1 VNISGQPM
9 NKGLLVLIYYEKRLQ
24 KGQLNK
30 NKKFSMDREQQVNL

>member
-9 NKGLLVLIYYEKRLQ
+9 NKGLVLIYYEKRLQ

-30 NKKFSMDREQQVNL
+30 NNKFSMDREQQVNL